1 MYLSS
6 QVGPLAVHC
15 GDGAGGHL
23 SRLRV
28 RAGQVG
34 CPCRP
39 DAVAWVCV
47 TSTGGVEEEEVIGPG
62 KQPRAF
68 NNPPLLKKTLILDDM
83 CNMYCI

>member
-1 MYLSS
+1 MYFDNIKS
-6 QVGPLAVHC
+6 GGTLAKHC
-15 GDGAGGHL
+15 YDGVGGHL

-34 CPCRP
+34 RPCRP

-47 TSTGGVEEEEVIGPG
+47 TTTGGVEEEKVIGPG

-68 NNPPLLKKTLILDDM
+68 NNPPLLK
-83 CNMYCI
+83 